1 MTDFLED
8 KRREITSRLSELKP
22 LVDEYRRLEAAAAA
36 LDGIPA
42 STNGASAPAPRAPRG
57 RRRRP
62 GRPRGSKNASPPAAS
77 ATRAAT
83 TTPAAKATT
92 ARRAARTRGARR
104 KGSGKRGAQAL
115 ALIQGQPGVAIPE
128 LATKMGIQQN
138 YLYRVL
144 PRLRAG
150 RQGGEAGTRLASQ
163 AGRGRYGVSRGS
175 GCAVAHIG
183 PPPPRSSEPFG
194 VGLDGAL
201 SAARLAA
208 VMLPKWYSTTLRGGH
223 LPCSQPA
230 CSRRRRT
237 LPSRPAWLVA

>member
-1 MTDFLED
+1 MTDFLTD
-8 KRREITSRLSELKP
+8 KRKEIDARLTELKAV
-22 LVDEYRRLEAAAAA
+22 VDEYNRLEAAAAA

-62 GRPRGSKNASPPAAS
+62 GRPRGSKNASPPVAS
-77 ATRAAT
+77 ATRAAN

-115 ALIQGQPGVAIPE
+115 ALIQAQPGVAIPE

-144 PRLRAG
+144 PRLEQEG
-150 RQGGEAGTRLASQ
+150 KVEKQ
-163 AGRGRYGVSRGS
+163 GRGW
-175 GCAVAHIG
+175 H
-183 PPPPRSSEPFG
+183 PKQ
-194 VGLDGAL
+194 
-201 SAARLAA
+201 AAAA
-208 VMLPKWYSTTLRGGH
+208 T
-223 LPCSQPA
+223 A
-230 CSRRRRT
+230 
-237 LPSRPAWLVA
+237 